1 MNDALDFVARIVAT
15 GVGATLI
22 LDGWSLFLRKV
33 FGVPFPSYRMIGRWV
48 GHFGK
53 LRFRHKS
60 MAEAAPIAGE
70 GLIGWTTH
78 YVIGV
83 GYAALLVA
91 GAGQAWLGAPTM
103 LPALAVGLAT
113 VAAPFFVMQP
123 AMGGRYRRVQG
134 PAARPCTAEKSCR
147 PHGFRLRTFPLG
159 PGTDHGLIRARSGAR
174 RLKRARQIISRS
186 EA

>member
-1 MNDALDFVARIVAT
+1 MNEALDFAARIVAT
-15 GVGATLI
+15 GVGATMI

-33 FGVPFPSYRMIGRWV
+33 FGVPFPSYLMIGRWV

-83 GYAALLVA
+83 GYAVLLVA
-91 GAGQAWLGAPTM
+91 GAGQAWLAAPTM

-123 AMGGRYRRVQG
+123 AMGAGI
-134 PAARPCTAEKSCR
+134 AASKALRP
-147 PHGFRLRTFPLG
+147 
-159 PGTDHGLIRARSGAR
+159 GLA
-174 RLKRARQIISRS
+174 RLKSLAAHTAFGFGLFLS
-186 EA
+186 ALVLTMV